1 LDFAGIDN
9 INDRIIDGVSMKKT
23 LTNHVRS
30 QRKSI
35 LFYRQ
40 REIYAAR
47 LNDFKAHFITQGA
60 YDYNGSNHYNARGYV
75 KRNEK
80 KILDKPLLYNLND
93 DPSEK
98 FNIANQYPEV
108 IEKIKELI
116 DDHNKNLNAPID
128 LLSNRTGVE
137 F

>member
-1 LDFAGIDN
+1 
-9 INDRIIDGVSMKKT
+9 M
-23 LTNHVRS
+23 
-30 QRKSI
+30 
-35 LFYRQ
+35 
-40 REIYAAR
+40 
-47 LNDFKAHFITQGA
+47 
-60 YDYNGSNHYNARGYV
+60 

-98 FNIANQYPEV
+98 FNIANQHPEV

-116 DDHNKNLNAPID
+116 DDHNKNLNAPLD
-128 LLSNRTGVE
+128 LLSSRTGVE